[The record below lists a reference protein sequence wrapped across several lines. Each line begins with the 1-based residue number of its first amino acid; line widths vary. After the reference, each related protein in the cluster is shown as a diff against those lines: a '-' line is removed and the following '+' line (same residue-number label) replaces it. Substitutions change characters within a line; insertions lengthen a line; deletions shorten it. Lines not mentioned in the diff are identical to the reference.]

1 VVVAASDYVKLLPNG
16 IDHHV
21 EQPMYALGT
30 DGFGR
35 SESREALRDHFEVDA
50 RHVVAATLSVLA
62 REKQID
68 AKVAQAAFKDLGIDP
83 EKPNP
88 AHA

>member
-1 VVVAASDYVKLLPNG
+1 MASAA
-16 IDHHV
+16 
-21 EQPMYALGT
+21 A
-30 DGFGR
+30 R
-35 SESREALRDHFEVDA
+35 AARRLRDHFEVDA

-68 AKVAQAAFKDLGIDP
+68 VKVAQAAFKDLGINPD
-83 EKPNP
+83 KANP